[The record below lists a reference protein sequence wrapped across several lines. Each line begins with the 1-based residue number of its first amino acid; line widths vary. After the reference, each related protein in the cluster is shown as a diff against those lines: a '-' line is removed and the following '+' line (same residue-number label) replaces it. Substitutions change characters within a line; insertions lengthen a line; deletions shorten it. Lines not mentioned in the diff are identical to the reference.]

1 MAVIVVS
8 DTSPLSGLAIAG
20 YLSLLQQLYGQV
32 IIPVAV
38 ADELKRGGQD
48 DLRITAAL
56 ATDWIEVQQPQ
67 DLALVEALQA
77 DHNLDRGESEAI
89 ALALELKADELL
101 IDERLGRREA
111 SRLGLSITGLLGILL
126 VAKRRGLVEA
136 IRPIVDDLINEAGFR
151 VSSQLYAEVLAMADE
166 DE

>member
-1 MAVIVVS
+1 MIVVS

-48 DLRITAAL
+48 DPRIAAAL
-56 ATDWIEVQQPQ
+56 ALDWIAVQQPQ

-136 IRPIVDDLINEAGFR
+136 IHPVVDDLINEAGFR
-151 VSSQLYAEVLAMADE
+151 VSSQLYAEVLAMAGE

>member
-1 MAVIVVS
+1 MIVVS

-20 YLSLLQQLYGQV
+20 YLSLLPQLYGRV

-48 DLRITAAL
+48 EPRITEVL
-56 ATDWIEVQQPQ
+56 APDWIEVRQPQ
-67 DLALVEALQA
+67 DLALVEALQVE
-77 DHNLDRGESEAI
+77 HNLDRGESEAI

-126 VAKRRGLVEA
+126 VAKRRGLIGE
-136 IRPIVDDLINEAGFR
+136 IRPVVNALIDEAGFR
-151 VSSQLYAEVLAMADE
+151 VSSQLYAEVLAVAGE